1 MIQELRDYIGTQYG
15 IFLSRSKK
23 DALQE
28 LTDFYSKSQSVLVIM
43 PDNHTEAEFALT
55 VVKFLGKKFR
65 GRNRIVVAL
74 QDIANLVS
82 KNSRAQ
88 VIRFGRSDVNMLH
101 LPKKSFVRQFTDQQF
116 DLVIDLNF
124 GFVPFAAYLC
134 SRVNSWYRVS
144 FVKKHG
150 DHFFNIQYRY
160 VPGQEKDVT
169 YKSLCHYLEKF

>member
-1 MIQELRDYIGTQYG
+1 MIQALRDYIGTRYG

-28 LTDFYSKSQSVLVIM
+28 LTEFYSKSQSVLVIM
-43 PDNHTEAEFALT
+43 PDNYTDAEFALK

-65 GRNRIVVAL
+65 GRNRIVVAMH
-74 QDIANLVS
+74 DIANLVS

-88 VIRFGRSDVNMLH
+88 VVRFGKSDVNMLH
-101 LPKKSFVRQFTDQQF
+101 LPKKIFLKQFTDQQF
-116 DLVIDLNF
+116 DLVIDLNL

-134 SRVNSWYRVS
+134 SSVNSWYRVS
-144 FVKKHG
+144 FVKKYG

-160 VPGQEKDVT
+160 VPGQEKETT